1 MSIAFDSA
9 LVRLLSLVLGLLVAA
24 SVIGWVL
31 SRSVTSDS
39 GRATVENIN
48 ARIRAWWVMGLVFGV
63 SALTGVIGS
72 ILLFTLISFL
82 ALREFVTLA
91 PTGPGDHR
99 ALFWCFFVATPLQ
112 YFLIWSGWYG
122 LFSILIPVYITIFI
136 AIRTVLAG
144 DTARFLERTATTQWG
159 LMVCVYFVSY
169 VPALLTLSIP
179 GYEGQNAALVFFLV
193 LVVQLSDVLQYVWG
207 KSVGWRPVA
216 PAISPNK
223 TWEGLIGGVVSATAV
238 GAALWWATPFGPVQ
252 AALMAFLAIVM
263 GFAGGLIMSAIKRDR
278 GVKDYGTLIR
288 GHGGVLDRIDSLCFA
303 APVFFHMTRFFFAQ

>member
-1 MSIAFDSA
+1 MSPTIDPA
-9 LVRLLSLVLGLLVAA
+9 LARLLVLVLGLLVAA
-24 SVIGWVL
+24 SAIGWVL
-31 SRSVTSDS
+31 GRYVTGASA
-39 GRATVENIN
+39 RATVANIN
-48 ARIRAWWVMGLVFGV
+48 ARIRAWWVMALIFCV
-63 SALTGVIGS
+63 SVGTGAVGS

-99 ALFWCFFVATPLQ
+99 VLFWCFFVATPLQ

-122 LFSILIPVYITIFI
+122 LFSILIPVYVAIFV

-144 DTARFLERTATTQWG
+144 DTQRFLERTATTQWG

-169 VPALLTLSIP
+169 VPALLMLSIP
-179 GYEGQNAALVFFLV
+179 GYERQNAALVFFLV

-216 PAISPNK
+216 LAISPNK
-223 TWEGLIGGVVSATAV
+223 TWEGLIGGVLCATAA

-252 AALMAFLAIVM
+252 AAAMAFVATVM

-278 GVKDYGTLIR
+278 GVKDYGALID